1 MLPGMVVMKQS
12 FIAML
17 SHGTGTGHT
26 LEFVADGAQE
36 TVISL
41 GESCAGHRC
50 KMCACITV
58 YPMSREW
65 TRK

>member
-1 MLPGMVVMKQS
+1 MLSGTVVMKQS
-12 FIAML
+12 FTAML

-26 LEFVADGAQE
+26 LEFVADGAQ
-36 TVISL
+36 TKVMAL
-41 GESCAGHRC
+41 GEASAGHRC

-65 TRK
+65 TQR

>member
-1 MLPGMVVMKQS
+1 MKQS
-12 FIAML
+12 FTAML

-26 LEFVADGAQE
+26 IEFVADGAQ
-36 TVISL
+36 TKVMAL

-50 KMCACITV
+50 TMCACVTV

-65 TRK
+65 TQK